1 MITIFFTFHHV
12 SVMFPSGC
20 RRDHHA
26 IITGPSRDQHA
37 TTLGL
42 HRHDNS
48 LTSASHHLCPSVI
61 VCHSC
66 CKITT
71 IYPNMQI
78 FAAKNRLC
86 LHDYIK
92 TGHFRAP
99 FSCYTP
105 YAVLRTPYSIRCA
118 SSIASK
124 YYFDIALL
132 RLRVA
137 RNIRY
142 AHAISA
148 SGNAASPMGSFH
160 GSSRSLSL
168 SSELNPPP
176 GLLSV
181 FRGFP
186 GALAGE

>member
-1 MITIFFTFHHV
+1 MQIFLSFVLLLSSF
-12 SVMFPSGC
+12 
-20 RRDHHA
+20 RRVADA
-26 IITGPSRDQHA
+26 TITGPSPDQHA
-37 TTLGL
+37 TTLGRQYP
-42 HRHDNS
+42 HNS
-48 LTSASHHLCPSVI
+48 LTSASNHLCPSVI

-105 YAVLRTPYSIRCA
+105 YAVHRTPYSIRWA

-124 YYFDIALL
+124 YYLDIALL
-132 RLRVA
+132 RLRVT
-137 RNIRY
+137 RNIWY

-148 SGNAASPMGSFH
+148 SGNAVSPMGSSY
-160 GSSRSLSL
+160 GS
-168 SSELNPPP
+168 
-176 GLLSV
+176 LLSPSSGPPS
-181 FRGFP
+181 GFTFP
-186 GALAGE
+186 LLGPDGA

>member
-1 MITIFFTFHHV
+1 MITIFLL
-12 SVMFPSGC
+12 SIMFPSGF
-20 RRDHHA
+20 RRVADA
-26 IITGPSRDQHA
+26 TITGSSPDQHA
-37 TTLGL
+37 TTLGRQYP
-42 HRHDNS
+42 HNS

-105 YAVLRTPYSIRCA
+105 YAGQCPLRPILFGFPHSFP
-118 SSIASK
+118 SSS
-124 YYFDIALL
+124 
-132 RLRVA
+132 
-137 RNIRY
+137 
-142 AHAISA
+142 
-148 SGNAASPMGSFH
+148 SFGK
-160 GSSRSLSL
+160 GSSSL
-168 SSELNPPP
+168 
-176 GLLSV
+176 GV
-181 FRGFP
+181 I
-186 GALAGE
+186 

>member
-1 MITIFFTFHHV
+1 MQIFLPFVLLLSTFYRV
-12 SVMFPSGC
+12 A
-20 RRDHHA
+20 DA
-26 IITGPSRDQHA
+26 TITGPSRDHHA
-37 TTLGL
+37 ITLGRQYP
-42 HRHDNS
+42 HNS

-99 FSCYTP
+99 FSCHTP
-105 YAVLRTPYSIRCA
+105 YAVHRTPYSIRCA

-124 YYFDIALL
+124 YYLDIALL

-142 AHAISA
+142 AHAITT
-148 SGNAASPMGSFH
+148 SGSNTSPMGVDH
-160 GSSRSLSL
+160 TSSGVVGPS
-168 SSELNPPP
+168 PPP
-176 GLLSV
+176 LLPPPLL
-181 FRGFP
+181 RGP
-186 GALAGE
+186 AVT